1 MRCFVKRMKHYPA
14 LTLLAALLLAALASR
29 PAFGQDLDSLM
40 RREALLSDEAERYVS
55 MALRDGLI
63 GERDADSLRQKC
75 RIQAGDGVRLTV
87 LQNVIQTIDNLYE
100 SAFSAFQEPMI
111 ALQLDKALGSRM
123 LPGIL
128 TLPEDHLTTRERRQL
143 QEAAA
148 VRRMTDDL
156 AEAVA
161 LPELRPIDHFFLHV
175 ARYFFNHHPEN
186 YGKEIP
192 MNGGIYT
199 IRVPE
204 MPHLPGGKEL
214 STNTYEMG
222 RGSK

>member
-14 LTLLAALLLAALASR
+14 LTLLATLLLAALASR

-63 GERDADSLRQKC
+63 GERDADSL
-75 RIQAGDGVRLTV
+75 
-87 LQNVIQTIDNLYE
+87 YE
-100 SAFSAFQEPMI
+100 SAFSAFQEPML

-148 VRRMTDDL
+148 VRRLTDDL
-156 AEAVA
+156 AAAVA
-161 LPELRPIDHFFLHV
+161 LPDLRPIDHFFLHV

-192 MNGGIYT
+192 MSGGIYT
-199 IRVPE
+199 LRAPE